1 MITEIINLT
10 GRKASKGGY
19 AMKSVDFSS
28 NNVAK
33 QWQYVKRNL
42 HEMGVLKISEGLD
55 IEAKARVVIE
65 QFFQQTVYAEFKKQ
79 LNAERYERKDSRYDI
94 RSGYY
99 ERMVTS
105 TFGSSKIMVPKVRKK
120 SQEYKYELF
129 ARYQRRQKK
138 FDDMVVLSLLLGFS
152 TRKQERFF
160 RSFIGDSISHSTASR
175 LMQNL
180 SDGLREYQNKRIEDK
195 YRFIFID
202 AIWVKIKEIDIKKRP
217 ILFAMGVT
225 AEGKQEIISFKLA
238 QGETEEE
245 YTNFLNDLYR
255 KGLEGKFLE
264 LIIQDGSKAI
274 TAAVKMVY
282 PYVPR
287 QRCYTHKLRNLLHN
301 LRYKFKHRAKISK
314 QASDIYKAA
323 SRQEAIKRF
332 RVFVKQWQKVEPKAV
347 KCFEDEF
354 YTTLN
359 VYDFPK
365 EIRTVISTT
374 NHLERFFEEIRRR
387 IKIQGYFKS
396 ERSLNLWIF
405 GLIQQ
410 IQLKQIQQPK
420 GLLKCQSAK

>member
-19 AMKSVDFSS
+19 AMKSVDFSNS
-28 NNVAK
+28 NVAK

-42 HEMGVLKISEGLD
+42 REMGILKISEGLD
-55 IEAKARVVIE
+55 IESKARIIIE
-65 QFFQQTVYAEFKKQ
+65 QFFQQTVYAEFNKQ
-79 LNAERYERKDSRYDI
+79 LKAERYERKDSRYDI

-99 ERMVTS
+99 ERIFTS
-105 TFGSSKIMVPKVRKK
+105 TFGRSKIMVPKVRRK
-120 SQEYKYELF
+120 SREYKYELF
-129 ARYQRRQKK
+129 AKYQRRQKK
-138 FDDMVVLSLLLGFS
+138 FNDMVVLSLLLGFS

-160 RSFIGDSISHSTASR
+160 KSFIGDSISHSTASR

-180 SDGLREYQNKRIEDK
+180 SNGLSEYRNKRIEDK

-202 AIWVKIKEIDIKKRP
+202 AIWVKIKEIDTKKRP
-217 ILFAMGVT
+217 ILFAMGVSKD
-225 AEGKQEIISFKLA
+225 GNRKIIAFKLA
-238 QGETEEE
+238 EGETELE

-255 KGLEGKFLE
+255 KGLEGKSLE

-274 TAAVKMVY
+274 TAAVKMIY

-301 LRYKFKHRAKISK
+301 LRYKFKHRAKVSK
-314 QASDIYKAA
+314 QASEIYKAT

-359 VYDFPK
+359 FYDFPK
-365 EIRTVISTT
+365 ETRTAISTT
-374 NHLERFFEEIRRR
+374 NHLERFFGEIRRR

-420 GLLKCQSAK
+420 RMPKCKSAK